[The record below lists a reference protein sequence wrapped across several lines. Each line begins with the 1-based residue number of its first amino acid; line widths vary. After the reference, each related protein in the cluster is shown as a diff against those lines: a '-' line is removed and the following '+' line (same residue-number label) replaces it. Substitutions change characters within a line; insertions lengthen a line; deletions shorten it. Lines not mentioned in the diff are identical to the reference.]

1 MRGSFFIFRERTCK
15 LKNISRHLFSFPSI
29 GVNAFF
35 YKIHVKTSCLISE
48 VSTFLIHSESTGKGK
63 IMDEI
68 EAGFKK
74 LEQKIEEMQEKGDSL
89 SQEVRDHESDL
100 LTRMAKSVVPIVKV
114 VGLNML
120 KKGKQDTKGEIYDPA
135 YFPGKMII
143 LGKAVKPAAARP
155 DNPQMPV
162 TDQFCVLSEEGK
174 FFELMYS
181 FDGFLTDSYL
191 NPINPKTAIE
201 NYGYDIMFMLYR
213 AMHDYLKGEEALV
226 EALEKVLG
234 YIYSR
239 NS

>member
-1 MRGSFFIFRERTCK
+1 
-15 LKNISRHLFSFPSI
+15 
-29 GVNAFF
+29 
-35 YKIHVKTSCLISE
+35 
-48 VSTFLIHSESTGKGK
+48 
-63 IMDEI
+63 MDEI

-143 LGKAVKPAAARP
+143 LGKAVKPAASRP

-191 NPINPKTAIE
+191 NPINAKTAIE

>member
-1 MRGSFFIFRERTCK
+1 
-15 LKNISRHLFSFPSI
+15 
-29 GVNAFF
+29 
-35 YKIHVKTSCLISE
+35 
-48 VSTFLIHSESTGKGK
+48 
-63 IMDEI
+63 MDEI

-143 LGKAVKPAAARP
+143 LGKAVKPAASRP
-155 DNPQMPV
+155 DNPHMPV

-239 NS
+239 NP